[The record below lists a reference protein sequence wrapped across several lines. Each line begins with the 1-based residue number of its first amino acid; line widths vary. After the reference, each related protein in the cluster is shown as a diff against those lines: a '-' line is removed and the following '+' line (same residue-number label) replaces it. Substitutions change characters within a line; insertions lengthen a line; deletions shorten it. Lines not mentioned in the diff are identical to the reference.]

1 MRAIRGAT
9 MLQNNSAEEMKEA
22 TKELLFEMMLKN
34 NVDNSDLI
42 SIILTATVDLN
53 CAFPAAA
60 AREMGMGD
68 VPLLC
73 SVEMNVVGAPEKV
86 VRVLMHCETDLKRS
100 EITHIYLR
108 GAEVLRQDLAQ

>member
-9 MLQNNSAEEMKEA
+9 MLQENSASEMIAA
-22 TKELLFEMMLKN
+22 TKELILEMMERNQIKN
-34 NVDNSDLI
+34 ENLI
-42 SIILTATVDLN
+42 SMILTATPDLT

-60 AREMGMGD
+60 ARELGMGD

-73 SVEMNVVGAPEKV
+73 SVEMNVKNAPKKV
-86 VRVLMHCETDLKRS
+86 VRVLMHCDITKARS
-100 EITHIYLR
+100 EINHVYLR

>member
-9 MLQNNSAEEMKEA
+9 MLQNNSAEEMKDA

-100 EITHIYLR
+100 EITHVYLR
-108 GAEVLRQDLAQ
+108 GAEILRQDLAQ

>member
-9 MLQNNSAEEMKEA
+9 MLKENSSEEMMDA
-22 TKELLFEMMLKN
+22 TKELILEMMKR
-34 NVDNSDLI
+34 NSVQNQDLV
-42 SIILTATVDLN
+42 SIILTATRDLD

-60 AREMGMGD
+60 ARDLGMGD

-73 SVEMNVVGAPEKV
+73 SVEMNVTGAPEKV
-86 VRVLMHCETDLKRS
+86 VRVLMHFQSDRARN
-100 EITHIYLR
+100 EISHVYLR

>member
-9 MLQNNSAEEMKEA
+9 MLKENSALEMKDA
-22 TKELLFEMMLKN
+22 TKELLLEMMQRNEISL
-34 NVDNSDLI
+34 SDLI
-42 SIILTATVDLN
+42 SVILTATPDLD

-60 AREMGMGD
+60 ARDLGMGD

-73 SVEMNVVGAPEKV
+73 SVEMNVVGAPQKV
-86 VRVLMHCETDLKRS
+86 VRVLMHCETQKSRDL
-100 EITHIYLR
+100 INHVYLR

>member
-1 MRAIRGAT
+1 MRGIRGAT

-34 NVDNSDLI
+34 SVDNSDLI

-86 VRVLMHCETDLKRS
+86 VRVLMHCETDLERS

>member
-1 MRAIRGAT
+1 MRGIRGAT

-34 NVDNSDLI
+34 NVDNGDLI

-86 VRVLMHCETDLKRS
+86 VRVLMHCETDLERS

>member
-9 MLQNNSAEEMKEA
+9 MLQNNSAEEMKDA

>member
-1 MRAIRGAT
+1 
-9 MLQNNSAEEMKEA
+9 MLQNNSAEEMKDA

-86 VRVLMHCETDLKRS
+86 VRVLMHCETKLKRS
-100 EITHIYLR
+100 EINHIYLR

>member
-9 MLQNNSAEEMKEA
+9 MLQNNSAEEMKDA

-86 VRVLMHCETDLKRS
+86 VRVLMHCETDLRRS

>member
-9 MLQNNSAEEMKEA
+9 MLKENSAQEMMEA
-22 TKELLFEMMLKN
+22 TKELLVEMMKRN
-34 NVDNSDLI
+34 KIDNGDLI
-42 SIILTATVDLN
+42 SIILTATPDLN

-60 AREMGMGD
+60 ARDLGMGD

-73 SVEMNVVGAPEKV
+73 SVEMDVMNAPQKV
-86 VRVLMHCETDLKRS
+86 VRVLMHCESDKSRS
-100 EITHIYLR
+100 EINHIYLR

>member
-1 MRAIRGAT
+1 
-9 MLQNNSAEEMKEA
+9 MLQNNSAEEMKDA

>member
-1 MRAIRGAT
+1 MKAIRGAT
-9 MLQNNSAEEMKEA
+9 MLQNNSAEEMKDA

-73 SVEMNVVGAPEKV
+73 SVEMNVVSAPEKV

>member
-9 MLQNNSAEEMKEA
+9 MLQNNSAEEMKDA
-22 TKELLFEMMLKN
+22 TKELLIEMMLKN